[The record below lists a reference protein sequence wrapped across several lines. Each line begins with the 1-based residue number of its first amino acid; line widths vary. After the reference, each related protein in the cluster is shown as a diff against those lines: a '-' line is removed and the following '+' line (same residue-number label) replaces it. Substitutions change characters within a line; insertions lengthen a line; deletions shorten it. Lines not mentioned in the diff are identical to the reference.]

1 MLPRVNILLANAQYG
16 IQNGV
21 NPAQIIASYEQYYL
35 DVQAA
40 LEALRPSFIPPPMN
54 QVTDQQLSS
63 TIVTL
68 SDRVAA
74 AKADLETR
82 EAELLRYTTE
92 QARRFPEAEPSPTP
106 LTESEPEPEPSPTP
120 KAAPKV
126 PKARRDI
133 SKLSLPYGTTLRI
146 GAGDPWDMVY
156 EKEGFYIDEVLYK
169 TPYAVG
175 LAHSKRITEKHPK
188 ETKPGD
194 GWFHIKVTSGE
205 FKGKR
210 LDKVYDLL
218 NPV

>member
-1 MLPRVNILLANAQYG
+1 
-16 IQNGV
+16 
-21 NPAQIIASYEQYYL
+21 
-35 DVQAA
+35 
-40 LEALRPSFIPPPMN
+40 MN
-54 QVTDQQLSS
+54 QLTDQQLIS
-63 TIVTL
+63 TIVAL

-74 AKADLETR
+74 AKAELESR
-82 EAELLRYTTE
+82 EAELLRYTRE
-92 QARRFPEAEPSPTP
+92 QSRRAPA
-106 LTESEPEPEPSPTP
+106 PEPEPIPVTEP
-120 KAAPKV
+120 PPAAEPIPVTEPPKV
-126 PKARRDI
+126 PKPRRDI

-194 GWFHIKVTSGE
+194 GWFHIKVTSGQY
-205 FKGKR
+205 KGIR
-210 LDKVYDLL
+210 LDRVYDLL

>member
-16 IQNGV
+16 IQNGIST
-21 NPAQIIASYEQYYL
+21 AQVIASYEQYL
-35 DVQAA
+35 ADVQAA
-40 LEALRPSFIPPPMN
+40 LDALRPSFIPPPMN
-54 QVTDQQLSS
+54 QLTDQQLIS
-63 TIVTL
+63 TVVTL

-74 AKADLETR
+74 AKAELEAR
-82 EAELLRYTTE
+82 EADLLRYTTE
-92 QARRFPEAEPSPTP
+92 QSRRAPA
-106 LTESEPEPEPSPTP
+106 PEPEPTAAQPT
-120 KAAPKV
+120 AAQLPVTEEV
-126 PKARRDI
+126 PPLTKQKPRRDI

-194 GWFHIKVTSGE
+194 GWFHIKVTSGQY
-205 FKGKR
+205 KGIR